1 MSASRLRARA
11 DVRARPLSLI
21 AVTILVGVIGAFAI
35 AAFAGARQTD
45 SAYARYR
52 AASNEPEAVVLS
64 CANGVFAPPV
74 DMDTV
79 KSLQGVESATV
90 AAFAPVN
97 LTTPD
102 GAPLLYTRLEM
113 DSTVIGLRDPAGTAV
128 MQPRIIEGR
137 MATAANEVVIG
148 YGSGGGPRPSVGDTV
163 ALEMISAA
171 ASDNV
176 FDLDPKKDIV
186 TIPMH
191 VTGLA
196 IGFGEL
202 VGDVPALYVSPSFV
216 QEHESQVW
224 MCDAGIVQLQGD
236 FAGLTPFLAGLY
248 GIEQKAFALNLNVE
262 RIFVERSVHLT
273 AIIMRLAA
281 GLAALAGIMVLGQF
295 LVRRTSLG
303 AIDTPVL
310 RAVGMT
316 RAQIVWAAALPAI
329 AVAAAGALIAVAGGI
344 ALSPLFPTG
353 LARVMDP
360 NVGMRVDAFAIGA
373 CLTLVVLTTILS
385 VVIPARRLA
394 SARTG
399 PEGAVEY
406 TGSVRHSALAA
417 RIARL
422 PLPVSVGAGARLA
435 LEPGHGRSATP
446 VRSAVIGLSIA
457 VAAMVAAFGYS
468 ASMDHFGATPQ
479 LWGWDIQFAAGHP
492 FIGDQFEKEA
502 VPVVRADAG
511 LQDLAVGNFQ
521 EPVKLTSPTAETQEI
536 AWALTTV
543 KGAQVHP
550 SLLEGRWPTEDNEI
564 ALGAETLRSLG
575 LSIGDTVTV
584 TVGPRERELTIVGT
598 PVFPDF
604 GFGAGLGQGAGTTLE
619 GLRYFY
625 PTITENLV
633 AGNFAPDADPASVIR
648 GLNKAVLN
656 RLDAGVRGSDP
667 NRYGT
672 TVSETLK
679 ARTLPLQLSILFAF
693 AAFATLVHV
702 LLTSVRRRKRD
713 LAILQTL
720 GFRRRQIAATVAW
733 MSLILTGIALVIG
746 VPIGMLLGRL
756 GWSAFA
762 YRLGVINEPVLSPYS
777 ILVIPLTLV
786 VALLVSLGPG
796 LVARRVKPAAVLKA
810 E

>member
-1 MSASRLRARA
+1 MRARA
-11 DVRARPLSLI
+11 DVRARPVSLI
-21 AVTILVGVIGAFAI
+21 AVTILVGVIGAFAL

-52 AASNEPEAVVLS
+52 AVSNEPEAVVLS

-74 DMDTV
+74 DMGAV
-79 KSLQGVESATV
+79 RGLQGVESATV
-90 AAFAPVN
+90 AAFAPAN
-97 LTTPD
+97 LTTSE
-102 GAPLLYTRLEM
+102 GAPLLYAKPDM
-113 DSTVIGLRDPAGTAV
+113 DSTVIGLRDPAGAAV

-137 MATAANEVVIG
+137 MATAANEVVVG
-148 YGSGGGPRPSVGDTV
+148 YGSGGGPRPSIGDTV

-176 FDLDPKKDIV
+176 FDLDPQKDIV

-202 VGDVPALYVSPSFV
+202 AGDVPALYVSPSFV
-216 QEHESQVW
+216 QKYESQVW

-236 FAGLTPFLAGLY
+236 FVGLTPFLAGLY
-248 GIEQKAFALNLNVE
+248 GIERKAFALNLNVE

-329 AVAAAGALIAVAGGI
+329 GVAVGGALIAVAGGI

-353 LARVMDP
+353 LARVTDP
-360 NVGMRVDAFAIGA
+360 DVGMRVDAFAIGV
-373 CLTLVVLTTILS
+373 CLTLIVLTTILS

-468 ASMDHFGATPQ
+468 ASMDHFGATPY

-564 ALGAETLRSLG
+564 ALGADTLRSLG

-604 GFGAGLGQGAGTTLE
+604 GFGAGLGQGVGTTLE

-648 GLNKAVLN
+648 GLNRAVLN
-656 RLDAGVRGSDP
+656 RLDAGVKGSDP

-693 AAFATLVHV
+693 TAFATLVHV

-733 MSLILTGIALVIG
+733 MSLILTGLALLIG

-777 ILVIPLTLV
+777 ILVIPITLV
-786 VALLVSLGPG
+786 AALLVSLGPG

>member
-1 MSASRLRARA
+1 MRARA
-11 DVRARPLSLI
+11 DVHARPVSLI
-21 AVTILVGVIGAFAI
+21 AVSVLVGVIGAFAI

-74 DMDTV
+74 DMGAV
-79 KSLQGVESATV
+79 SGLQGVESATV
-90 AAFAPVN
+90 AAFAPAN
-97 LTTPD
+97 LTTSE
-102 GAPLLYTRLEM
+102 GAPLLYAKPDM
-113 DSTVIGLRDPAGTAV
+113 DSTVIGLREPAGAAV
-128 MQPRIIEGR
+128 VQPRIIEGR
-137 MATAANEVVIG
+137 MATAANEVVVG

-163 ALEMISAA
+163 ALQMVSAA
-171 ASDNV
+171 ASDHV

-202 VGDVPALYVSPSFV
+202 VGDVPALYVSPSFI
-216 QEHESQVW
+216 QEYESQVW

-248 GIEQKAFALNLNVE
+248 GIERKAFALNLNVE

-281 GLAALAGIMVLGQF
+281 GLAALAGVMVLGQF

-329 AVAAAGALIAVAGGI
+329 GVAVGGALIAVAGGV

-360 NVGMRVDAFAIGA
+360 DIGIRVDAFAIGA
-373 CLTLVVLTTILS
+373 CLALIVLTTILS

-417 RIARL
+417 WIARL
-422 PLPVSVGAGARLA
+422 PLPASVGAGARLA

-468 ASMDHFGATPQ
+468 ASMDHFGATPS

-492 FIGDQFEKEA
+492 FIGDQFEREA

-521 EPVKLTSPTAETQEI
+521 EPVKLTSRSAETQEV

-550 SLLEGRWPTEDNEI
+550 SLLDGRWPTEDNEI

-584 TVGPRERELTIVGT
+584 TVGPRARELTIVGT

-648 GLNKAVLN
+648 GLNRAVLN
-656 RLDAGVRGSDP
+656 RLDAGVKGSDP

-720 GFRRRQIAATVAW
+720 GFKRRQIAATVAW
-733 MSLILTGIALVIG
+733 MSLILTGLALVFG

-777 ILVIPLTLV
+777 ILVIPITLV